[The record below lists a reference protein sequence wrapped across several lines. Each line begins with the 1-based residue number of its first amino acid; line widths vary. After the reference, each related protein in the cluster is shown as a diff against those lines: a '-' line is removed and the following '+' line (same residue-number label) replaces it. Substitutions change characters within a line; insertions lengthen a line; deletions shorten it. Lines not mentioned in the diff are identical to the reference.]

1 MSHTFNDRAT
11 IAATVVL
18 QILADAELELDFD
31 PRELKLRLELYL
43 RAEFDDLAQQII
55 AEREGYD
62 NA

>member
-43 RAEFDDLAQQII
+43 RAEFDDLAQQTI
-55 AEREGYD
+55 AEREGHD